1 MPLLV
6 AASEL
11 FTVLLWNSFRL
22 RIFELKVTALVAIE
36 ALKLLRAAAGDGLAA
51 ATGVA
56 PNADACFEGTV
67 KSGRSVLGNGSRC
80 GGLKRRDTKLV
91 SFCEAIYHGMLYTEF
106 NSAHF
111 RCKNSMVNSFVVEKY

>member
-36 ALKLLRAAAGDGLAA
+36 ALKLLWAAAGDGVAA
-51 ATGVA
+51 APGPLA

-67 KSGRSVLGNGSRC
+67 KSGVGAVCFG
-80 GGLKRRDTKLV
+80 KW
-91 SFCEAIYHGMLYTEF
+91 I
-106 NSAHF
+106 
-111 RCKNSMVNSFVVEKY
+111 